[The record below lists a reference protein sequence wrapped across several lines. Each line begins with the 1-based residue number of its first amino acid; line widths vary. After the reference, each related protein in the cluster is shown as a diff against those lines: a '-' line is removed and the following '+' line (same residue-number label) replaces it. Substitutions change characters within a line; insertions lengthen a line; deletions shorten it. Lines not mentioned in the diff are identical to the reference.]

1 MNEDTLPAG
10 IKGAATKKWGKLHG
24 RLQRLTAIM
33 LVPLSLWF
41 IASMACMT
49 SINYSAITI
58 WMATPVTSILFIL
71 FVITL
76 FFHAQLGLQIVIEDY
91 IRSRWQKIANIILIR
106 LIAFI
111 AALSSV
117 ITIVRIFLYRN

>member
-10 IKGAATKKWGKLHG
+10 IKGAAAKKWSKLHG